1 MKYLLLIYSAESAW
15 TDETRAACMVES
27 MGIGLELAKQNKFIT
42 SAPLQFVA
50 TAKTI
55 KVVNNETVHTT
66 GPFMETI
73 EHLGG
78 FYVLDLP
85 HLDEAIQVAC
95 RLPPAKKGTVEIRPL
110 QAGSLESQVVAE
122 GVDLVQLDRPAYM
135 LMHYGGQSVTSLQQ
149 SGCELPSGSCELVL
163 QLALCPASTATSA
176 RVRTSGRQISDGP
189 CDAASEQLNHILIV
203 KSSDAANVQNL
214 ATDLARRHDG
224 SWEIR
229 PLFDL
234 RPIAAQVL

>member
-15 TDETRAACMVES
+15 TDESRAACMVES

-42 SAPLQFVA
+42 SAPLQYVA
-50 TAKTI
+50 TAKTV
-55 KVVNNETVHTT
+55 KVVENETVHTT

-110 QAGSLESQVVAE
+110 QIGSLDTNLSTH
-122 GVDLVQLDRPAYM
+122 GVDLVDVDQPAYM
-135 LMHYGGQSVTSLQQ
+135 LMQYGGQGVSALDQHACWSLVND
-149 SGCELPSGSCELVL
+149 CNLVL
-163 QLALCPASTATSA
+163 QLPLCPASSATSA
-176 RVRTSGRQISDGP
+176 QVRSDGRRISDGA
-189 CDAASEQLNHILIV
+189 CDEASEQLNHIVIL
-203 KSSDAANVQNL
+203 KSKNTSEVQTV
-214 ATDLARRHDG
+214 AECLARQFSG
-224 SWEIR
+224 TWEIR